1 VLFINAASKMREQED
16 KNKLRHALRT
26 HRWGNADLDCS
37 GMAKYPQ
44 TALQRVKKKLD
55 TNMHYD

>member
-1 VLFINAASKMREQED
+1 MVIRFEKIVEIPYS
-16 KNKLRHALRT
+16 LR
-26 HRWGNADLDCS
+26 G